1 MSNESSLTFADA
13 ARAGAPQDLAH
24 SAPLAAALIA
34 EAVQRI
40 EADGPL
46 DDAAAL
52 RSAFVSGPTRSQQV
66 LARAW
71 VLGERL
77 GLQPALARWRIGV
90 QLAALAL
97 AVLMAAGGLV
107 LARTLLAQ
115 GRALN
120 AVAACASLL
129 ALPTL
134 TLIGWLLLQ
143 LLPARRYGALLGRAA
158 MALSAKMPGV
168 RGPHTLSLVSAG
180 STVLLREA
188 LMGALSGLMSHTT
201 WALSLLLTLVVL
213 VFGFAFH
220 SYTLG
225 WESTLFEPQAF
236 ARFVQLSGALPKL
249 LGFPVPDAAAVQEA
263 ALGAQLASEGQRAWA
278 WWLMGCVT
286 VYGLLPRVLL
296 ALLCGWL
303 WRRRV
308 QRLQER
314 LTALDLSTP
323 YASRIVARLDALE
336 PPAPV
341 IDPEQPP
348 ATQSAAESAPQPAP
362 PVEAG
367 AAAAFVVAFELPPD
381 WPWPQELPGAPDEVH
396 FEVMDGSSEAR
407 RRTLLALE
415 RARPQALLLA
425 VRAASSPDRGTARF
439 VREAAPAVRRAAL
452 WLLGGE
458 AAQDAAAEDAARW
471 TAWLEAEKLPLT
483 ALPARAAAGA
493 WIAAP
498 AE

>member
-1 MSNESSLTFADA
+1 
-13 ARAGAPQDLAH
+13 
-24 SAPLAAALIA
+24 
-34 EAVQRI
+34 
-40 EADGPL
+40 
-46 DDAAAL
+46 DAAAL
-52 RSAFVSGPTRSQQV
+52 RRAVVIGPTRSPQG

-71 VLGERL
+71 GLCVRL

-90 QLAALAL
+90 QFAALAL

-213 VFGFAFH
+213 VFGFSFH

-236 ARFVQLSGALPKL
+236 ARFVQVSGALPKL

-286 VYGLLPRVLL
+286 IYGLLQRVLL
-296 ALLCGWL
+296 ALVCGWL
-303 WRRRV
+303 WRQRMR
-308 QRLQER
+308 RLQAR
-314 LTALDLSTP
+314 LTTLDLSTP
-323 YASRIVARLDALE
+323 YFSRIVARLDALE
-336 PPAPV
+336 PPAPI
-341 IDPEQPP
+341 IDPEQRPP
-348 ATQSAAESAPQPAP
+348 D
-362 PVEAG
+362 
-367 AAAAFVVAFELPPD
+367 AAATPENVLEGATMPGGAFVVAFELPPD
-381 WPWPQELPGAPDEVH
+381 WAWPRALPEAPADAH
-396 FEVMDGSSEAR
+396 FATLDGSGEAR
-407 RRTLLALE
+407 RRTLQALHH
-415 RARPQALLLA
+415 ARPQTLLLA

-439 VREAAPAVRRAAL
+439 IREAAPAVQRAAL
-452 WLLGGE
+452 WLLDEHDG
-458 AAQDAAAEDAARW
+458 QDAAAEDAARW
-471 TAWLEAEKLPLT
+471 TTWLAAENLPL
-483 ALPARAAAGA
+483 AAFPSAVAAGA
-493 WIAAP
+493 WVAAP
-498 AE
+498 PA

>member
-1 MSNESSLTFADA
+1 MSDESSLTFADA

-77 GLQPALARWRIGV
+77 GLQPALARWRVGV

-107 LARTLLAQ
+107 LSRTLLAQ

-225 WESTLFEPQAF
+225 WESTLFEPQVF
-236 ARFVQLSGALPKL
+236 ARFVQVSGALPKL

-286 VYGLLPRVLL
+286 VYGLLPRVVL

-308 QRLQER
+308 QRLEGR
-314 LTALDLSTP
+314 LAALDLSTP
-323 YASRIVARLDALE
+323 YTSRIVARLDALE

-341 IDPEQPP
+341 IDPERRPP
-348 ATQSAAESAPQPAP
+348 EAGASAPAAESAPPAP
-362 PVEAG
+362 PAG

-381 WPWPQELPGAPDEVH
+381 WPWPQDLPGAPADVH
-396 FEVMDGSSEAR
+396 FEVMDGSAEAR
-407 RRTLLALE
+407 RRTLLTLE
-415 RARPQALLLA
+415 RARPRRLLLA

-439 VREAAPAVRRAAL
+439 VRE
-452 WLLGGE
+452 
-458 AAQDAAAEDAARW
+458 
-471 TAWLEAEKLPLT
+471 
-483 ALPARAAAGA
+483 
-493 WIAAP
+493 
-498 AE
+498 